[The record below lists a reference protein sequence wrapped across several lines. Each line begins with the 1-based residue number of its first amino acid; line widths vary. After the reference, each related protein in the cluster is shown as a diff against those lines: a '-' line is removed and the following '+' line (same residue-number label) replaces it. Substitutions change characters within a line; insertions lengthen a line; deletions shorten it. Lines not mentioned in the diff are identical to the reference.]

1 MNADDD
7 VEVIFPDLCAD
18 VENHGHF
25 LTVEIYKTDIDPSC
39 ILEVVNGFATSIVF
53 DDPFIAD
60 GLAWQQF
67 EQTVKEEGLAAFLT
81 KKEKRQL
88 FH

>member
-7 VEVIFPDLCAD
+7 VEVIFSDLCAD
-18 VENHGHF
+18 VEIDGHF
-25 LTVEIYKTDIDPSC
+25 LTVEIYKTDIESGW
-39 ILEVVNGFATSIVF
+39 ILEIVNEFGTSTVF

-67 EQTVKEEGLAAFLT
+67 EKTLKEEGLAAFLT
-81 KKEKRQL
+81 QKEKRRV